1 MSAQHIGE
9 IRSESKQNASSARC
23 RPTTS
28 YEQCKLQLSGS
39 PAFLKKALAAVMRT
53 HTHTPE

>member
-9 IRSESKQNASSARC
+9 IRSESKQNASSAQG
-23 RPTTS
+23 PLI

-39 PAFLKKALAAVMRT
+39 HAFLKKASATGMRA
-53 HTHTPE
+53 HTQT